1 MTLTAEQKAAKKAE
15 DIRIAKAAYAK
26 AELGRLLGTSSG
38 PRNIGEQ
45 LTAAQIADTSTGS
58 LFGYISSVLNSTA
71 SNKLQ
76 QQQDACA
83 FLNQYVDTPYKNII
97 TSLTGTVDVIPTEI
111 VTQNIQAV
119 QVELESLQETVE
131 DRKKDQQTAIVRDKI
146 LRSGNG
152 TVTNHQ
158 IYLLGRPLRPAS
170 IPFLWAL
177 STLFIGFALLIF
189 YTYYPY
195 TTPPLDVILFDLYM
209 FFTDPFTWAV
219 LFSIASVVILFL
231 SLRIAKIL

>member
-1 MTLTAEQKAAKKAE
+1 MPPIGTTQKATAE
-15 DIRIAKAAYAK
+15 AAYAT
-26 AELGRLLGTSSG
+26 AELGRMLGTRSG

-76 QQQDACA
+76 QQQNACA

-97 TSLTGTVDVIPTEI
+97 TPLTGEVIAIPTEI
-111 VTQNIQAV
+111 VTQQIQAV
-119 QVELESLQETVE
+119 QVELESLQQTVK
-131 DRKKDQQTAIVRDKI
+131 DYKKDQQTAIVRDKV

-152 TVTNHQ
+152 AVTNHQ

-195 TTPPLDVILFDLYM
+195 TTPPLDVLLFDLYLL
-209 FFTDPFTWAV
+209 FTDPFTWAI
-219 LFSIASVVILFL
+219 LFSLASVVILFL

>member
-1 MTLTAEQKAAKKAE
+1 MPPLTIEQKAEA
-15 DIRIAKAAYAK
+15 IRIAKEAYASK
-26 AELGRLLGTSSG
+26 ELNRV
-38 PRNIGEQ
+38 IGAPIGATIPASVS
-45 LTAAQIADTSTGS
+45 TASTDNS
-58 LFGYISSVLNSTA
+58 LFGYINTTLQSPTA
-71 SNKLQ
+71 TLKNKQ
-76 QQQDACA
+76 EVCA
-83 FLNQYVDTPYKNII
+83 FVNEYVDTPYKNII
-97 TSLTGTVDVIPTEI
+97 TSLTGNVDVIPTEI
-111 VTQNIQAV
+111 VTQNIQAI

-131 DRKKDQQTAIVRDKI
+131 DRKKDQQTAIVRDKV

-152 TVTNHQ
+152 AVTNHQ

-195 TTPPLDVILFDLYM
+195 TTPPLDVMLFDLYM
-209 FFTDPFTWAV
+209 FFTDPFTWAI
-219 LFSIASVVILFL
+219 LFSVASVVILFL

>member
-1 MTLTAEQKAAKKAE
+1 MPPIGTTQKAKAEQ
-15 DIRIAKAAYAK
+15 DYAT

-58 LFGYISSVLNSTA
+58 LFGYINSVLNSTA
-71 SNKLQ
+71 SNKLEQ
-76 QQQDACA
+76 QQNACA
-83 FLNQYVDTPYKNII
+83 LLNQYVDTPYKNII

-111 VTQNIQAV
+111 VTQQIQAV
-119 QVELESLQETVE
+119 QVELENLQQTVK
-131 DRKKDQQTAIVRDKI
+131 DYKKDQQTAIVRDKV

-152 TVTNHQ
+152 AVTNHQ

-195 TTPPLDVILFDLYM
+195 TTPPLDGLLFDLYLL
-209 FFTDPFTWAV
+209 FTDPFTWAI
-219 LFSIASVVILFL
+219 LFSLASVVILFL

>member
-1 MTLTAEQKAAKKAE
+1 MPPIGTTQKEKAEQ
-15 DIRIAKAAYAK
+15 DYAT
-26 AELGRLLGTSSG
+26 AELGRLLGTRSG

-58 LFGYISSVLNSTA
+58 LFGYINSVLNSTA
-71 SNKLQ
+71 SNKLEQ
-76 QQQDACA
+76 QQNACA
-83 FLNQYVDTPYKNII
+83 LLNQYVDTPYKNII

-111 VTQNIQAV
+111 VTQQIQAV
-119 QVELESLQETVE
+119 QVELENLQQTVK
-131 DRKKDQQTAIVRDKI
+131 DYKKDQQTAIVRDKV

-152 TVTNHQ
+152 AVTNHQ

-195 TTPPLDVILFDLYM
+195 TTPPLDVLLFDLYLL
-209 FFTDPFTWAV
+209 FTDPFTWAI
-219 LFSIASVVILFL
+219 LFSLASVVILFL

>member
-1 MTLTAEQKAAKKAE
+1 MAPLTDQQKADAINIARDTYQTKE
-15 DIRIAKAAYAK
+15 LNRIV
-26 AELGRLLGTSSG
+26 GVPIGTTISSSASSV
-38 PRNIGEQ
+38 R
-45 LTAAQIADTSTGS
+45 TGNS
-58 LFGYISSVLNSTA
+58 LFGYINSTLDNPK
-71 SNKLQ
+71 STLKNK
-76 QQQDACA
+76 QDVCA
-83 FLNQYVDTPYKNII
+83 FINEYVDTPYKNII
-97 TSLTGTVDVIPTEI
+97 TSLTGKLDVIPTEI
-111 VTQNIQAV
+111 VTQNIQAI
-119 QVELESLQETVE
+119 QVELDSLQETME

-152 TVTNHQ
+152 AVTNHQ

-209 FFTDPFTWAV
+209 FFTDPFTWAI

>member
-1 MTLTAEQKAAKKAE
+1 MPLTANEKAAAISKA
-15 DIRIAKAAYAK
+15 DAAYAT
-26 AELGRLLGTSSG
+26 ANLGVFFTKS
-38 PRNIGEQ
+38 PPKPIGQQ
-45 LTAAQIADTSTGS
+45 LTDAEIYTPTPNT
-58 LFGYISSVLNSTA
+58 LFSWINSVLNST
-71 SNKLQ
+71 SPNKLQ
-76 QQQDACA
+76 QQQEVCA
-83 FLNQYVDTPYKNII
+83 WTNQYADTPYKNII
-97 TSLTGTVDVIPTEI
+97 TPLTGEIGAIPTEI

-119 QVELESLQETVE
+119 QVELESLQQTVE
-131 DRKKDQQTAIVRDKI
+131 DYKKDQQTAIVRDKV

-152 TVTNHQ
+152 AVTNHQ

-195 TTPPLDVILFDLYM
+195 TTPPLDVLLFDLYL
-209 FFTDPFTWAV
+209 FFIDPFTWAI
-219 LFSIASVVILFL
+219 LFSLASVVILFL